1 MKRLPSAEIIY
12 KTMSEM
18 TVPMRMIHKISTF
31 KFKATNAATV
41 RRVRGKS
48 HGISKANR
56 IVTVRRRPT
65 KEHKI

>member
-1 MKRLPSAEIIY
+1 M
-12 KTMSEM
+12 
-18 TVPMRMIHKISTF
+18 
-31 KFKATNAATV
+31 V

-65 KEHKI
+65 KEQKIPVITFLK